1 MMKKLLVLVLV
12 LGISSVAS
20 AVGTVDLV
28 ISSVYPASET
38 PPPAGGGG
46 IDPVKE
52 ITIAPSEWVN
62 LDIIY
67 HPDPTAGNPPLNQLS
82 VTITLEGLATLDTS
96 LYTEPA
102 GVWCSMF
109 STGITE
115 VVPGSVHTAEFTAG
129 FTGTGLDD
137 GIALDHILVHCD
149 SDMPLGNQVT
159 VTITDYVVGSVG
171 CQEGVPGSGNY
182 TIPEVIG
189 SVTITQIPEPMTL
202 ALLGLGGLFFV
213 RRRK

>member
-28 ISSVYPASET
+28 ITSWGPG
-38 PPPAGGGG
+38 P
-46 IDPVKE
+46 DPVTE
-52 ITIAPSEWVN
+52 PIPATHDITIGPSEWVN

-67 HPDPTAGNPPLNQLS
+67 TPDPTAPNPPLNQLS
-82 VTITLEGLATLDTS
+82 VTIALTGLGTLDLSDPT
-96 LYTEPA
+96 LPPDA
-102 GVWCSMF
+102 WDSMF

-115 VVPGSVHTAEFTAG
+115 VEAGKVYTAEYTMG
-129 FTGTGLDD
+129 FFGIGVQQ

-149 SDMPLGNQVT
+149 SDQPPGNVVT
-159 VTITDYVVGSVG
+159 VSITDYIVGSVG
-171 CQEGVPGSGNY
+171 TQEGPPPGGPYS
-182 TIPEVIG
+182 IPDVVG
-189 SVTITQIPEPMTL
+189 RVTITQIPEPMTL